1 MQPKNQNWEDAIFY
15 FILIATVLFIF
26 FGTVS
31 CNPSKRILRN
41 PVKRDQMA
49 AQIIK
54 LGYCI
59 NDTTIV
65 EIRDTTTTIDTVDI
79 PVIITD
85 TFTRNDTVFFWET
98 KYLDIVRTNVIT
110 KKVDRVVIDS
120 GKVQVLMRDLAQT
133 KAALA
138 NSDVRRKHWRNQFG
152 AAMTTLFFAFVS
164 LVVLIKYKK

>member
-41 PVKRDQMA
+41 PVKRDQIA
-49 AQIIK
+49 AEIIK

-110 KKVDRVVIDS
+110 KQVNQVMIDS

>member
-1 MQPKNQNWEDAIFY
+1 M
-15 FILIATVLFIF
+15 
-26 FGTVS
+26 
-31 CNPSKRILRN
+31 RN
-41 PVKRDQMA
+41 PVKRDQIA
-49 AQIIK
+49 AEIIK

-65 EIRDTTTTIDTVDI
+65 EIWDTTTTIDTVDI

-110 KKVDRVVIDS
+110 QKIDRVVIDS
-120 GKVQVLMRDLAQT
+120 ARVNVLNKELAQT

-138 NSDVRRKHWRNQFG
+138 DSDVRRKHWRNQFG
-152 AAMTTLFFAFVS
+152 AAMTTLFFAFVG
-164 LVVLIKYKK
+164 LVILLKYKK